1 MCAFFGAG
9 GAVITLA
16 ASYSPSD
23 VATSPASA
31 TCTFGLTAAGDVTV
45 NGADVGDWITPK
57 GGFGNY
63 ECNLTVNSGST
74 PTGSATATWL
84 NLGTNR
90 SWTISQSGVG
100 TNTSNCTIQIRL
112 ASSGAV
118 LDSAT
123 VTFSATVSP

>member
-1 MCAFFGAG
+1 MQAFFAAG
-9 GAVITLA
+9 GAIVNLA
-16 ASYSPSD
+16 ASYNPTD
-23 VATSPASA
+23 TRTSPASA
-31 TCTFGLTAAGDVTV
+31 TCTFGLSAAGDVTV
-45 NGADVGDWITPK
+45 NGVDVGDWISPK
-57 GGFGNY
+57 VGMSNY
-63 ECNLTVNSGST
+63 ECNMTVNSGST

-100 TNTSNCTIQIRL
+100 TNSSNCTIQIRN
-112 ASSGAV
+112 ASGVV